1 MKKILLA
8 TAALA
13 LVFVSCNHEPEFD
26 GMKEYSPG
34 NVLKLELT
42 YAGDY
47 TSTGGFL
54 DGEDNPDN
62 PTAPAKVNIE
72 KWMNSTYYTAEKGSE
87 ATIKYN
93 LLKTSYSDEVGFNE
107 DFQRNFVNGANTEI
121 QGWMN
126 YFTGDKTWVNK
137 IYSGNAYT
145 QMANGDAETTEAW
158 LITPKYTVVKG
169 DKFSFDVCVGYYKGD
184 CLQVLISE
192 DFSGSSSDVTS
203 KYTTWKDV
211 TESINIPKEPTNAYG
226 KLGPAGEI
234 DLSSYEGKAI
244 NIAFKYCTYHA
255 SGQQKL

>member
-1 MKKILLA
+1 MA

-54 DGEDNPDN
+54 DGEDNSDD
-62 PTAPAKVNIE
+62 PTAPAKINLE

-107 DFQRNFVNGANTEI
+107 DFQ
-121 QGWMN
+121 
-126 YFTGDKTWVNK
+126 K
-137 IYSGNAYT
+137 
-145 QMANGDAETTEAW
+145 ET
-158 LITPKYTVVKG
+158 L
-169 DKFSFDVCVGYYKGD
+169 
-184 CLQVLISE
+184 
-192 DFSGSSSDVTS
+192 
-203 KYTTWKDV
+203 
-211 TESINIPKEPTNAYG
+211 
-226 KLGPAGEI
+226 
-234 DLSSYEGKAI
+234 
-244 NIAFKYCTYHA
+244 
-255 SGQQKL
+255 